1 MDDWSV
7 PIMLFIVWSIYLG
20 LGVYILT
27 WEYMYEKIIEERLRA
42 GRISTEL
49 TKERMGIRNVHNV

>member
-27 WEYMYEKIIEERLRA
+27 WEHMYKRLTEERLRSSKWFIES
-42 GRISTEL
+42 R
-49 TKERMGIRNVHNV
+49 KERMRRK

>member
-1 MDDWSV
+1 MRDDWSV

-27 WEYMYEKIIEERLRA
+27 WEHMYEKITEERLRA
-42 GRISTEL
+42 GRIGSEL
-49 TKERMGIRNVHNV
+49 TKERMGRTLR